1 TYQWDAGINKEVH
14 DVREAWL
21 RKNFHG
27 FMGEVLDEAKKT
39 YTQVISR
46 ASNGKNYGLLAPFV
60 PNWMRL
66 QEKAT
71 GAPVSFQ
78 ALFEDTPSQK
88 GVYTTL
94 KTKRVAVYFFIVFAF
109 CVLKESFIF
118 KQLSASGTVIT
129 QLDLPKKNENLVRCS
144 KCREVCIVMYDAMGK
159 KWKSRSKGS
168 FVLSCMGLW
177 TKNADKEAGQVAGR
191 DMYTKRLS
199 QPRKVKR
206 IFRYLR
212 GTVNMGL
219 WYTKDSGFELT
230 EFSNAD
236 YAGCKDTFKSTSDGA
251 QFLSEKLTQLTD
263 YGFYFNKIPIY
274 CDSKSAIAISYNLVQ
289 HSRTKHIVVR
299 YHFIKEH
306 MEKGTIELYFV
317 KTDYQLAD
325 LFTKA
330 LLVDRFYYLVRRL
343 ALRRLSPQ
351 ELDRLVKLQ

>member
-1 TYQWDAGINKEVH
+1 MMAIRRHLTTLWKKYAKRTTDYERETYQWDAGINKEVH

-27 FMGEVLDEAKKT
+27 FMGEVLDEAEKT
-39 YTQVISR
+39 YTQVTSR
-46 ASNGKNYGLLAPFV
+46 ASNGKNYGLLAPFG

-71 GAPVSFQ
+71 GAPVCFQ

-177 TKNADKEAGQVAGR
+177 TKNADKEAGQA
-191 DMYTKRLS
+191 T
-199 QPRKVKR
+199 PP
-206 IFRYLR
+206 
-212 GTVNMGL
+212 
-219 WYTKDSGFELT
+219 
-230 EFSNAD
+230 
-236 YAGCKDTFKSTSDGA
+236 STI
-251 QFLSEKLTQLTD
+251 QMISE
-263 YGFYFNKIPIY
+263 NKTA
-274 CDSKSAIAISYNLVQ
+274 S
-289 HSRTKHIVVR
+289 
-299 YHFIKEH
+299 
-306 MEKGTIELYFV
+306 
-317 KTDYQLAD
+317 
-325 LFTKA
+325 
-330 LLVDRFYYLVRRL
+330 
-343 ALRRLSPQ
+343 
-351 ELDRLVKLQ
+351 KLQSKRKNAYVSRDTMQKQARMKSQESLNY